1 MVAATQIYAPK
12 PETIIIAGVLAMLSA
27 CQQQADAPAPLPDS
41 PVAATV
47 NGQPVYEA
55 DIDAEMNALPESL
68 QKFRDDPKARAHLLR
83 TIIRR
88 YALSQKA
95 VELGLDLDFGIQQ
108 RIEHVRRQI
117 LIEAAKEWRL
127 ARMEKIQDADIKR
140 WFEQHRSD
148 FAVPE
153 QIHARHILVAS
164 REKALKIIDKL
175 KRRRDLFKLLAARE
189 SLDDSNKAR
198 GGDLNWFPRGVM
210 VKAFDDAAFKL
221 KLNTLSE
228 PVKTRFGWHVIEV
241 LDHHPETKKPLEEV
255 RDEIIS
261 LLQQAKME
269 QWIEKTEHAATV
281 KIMREEYR

>member
-1 MVAATQIYAPK
+1 MAATQIYAPK

>member
-1 MVAATQIYAPK
+1 VAATQIYAPK